1 MTKDAVFVKQLKVG
15 SLDAFNHLFEY
26 YAPQVYAFGIKYLKS
41 RTDAEELVQD
51 VFLKIWRNRA
61 KLQEDKNFK
70 SYLFT
75 IAYNQIREYF
85 QYKGVFF
92 ELKEQWHSGGVDNST
107 EAEIT
112 YRSVLNHI
120 MSLLDRLPE
129 KKQRIFRLSRFDGKS
144 AKEIALL
151 VGVSPKTVDNQVS
164 EVIGFLRKHLSD
176 SSLLSLL
183 LFCLFL

>member
-1 MTKDAVFVKQLKVG
+1 MTKDAKFVKLLKAG
-15 SLDAFNHLFEY
+15 RLDAFNHLFESY
-26 YAPQVYAFGIKYLKS
+26 SPRVYAFGLKYLKS
-41 RTDAEELVQD
+41 HADAEELVQD
-51 VFLKIWRNRA
+51 VFLKIWRNRETL
-61 KLQEDKNFK
+61 KEDKSFK

-92 ELKEQWHSGGVDNST
+92 EVEEHRHSGSVDNST
-107 EAEIT
+107 EAGIT

-120 MSLLDRLPE
+120 FSLLDRLPE
-129 KKQRIFRLSRFDGKS
+129 KKQKIFRLSRFDGKS

-176 SSLLSLL
+176 SSFLFLL
-183 LFCLFL
+183 LFCMFL